1 MLVVADTSPIHYLIL
16 IAHDAV
22 LPLLYAQVVIPPAV
36 LRELQD
42 EETPEPVRLWV
53 SNPPSWFEVR
63 APQQQIPVTDMPNLG
78 LGEREAI
85 VLAQELRADVLL
97 IDERDGRRA
106 ARSRALAVVGTLGV
120 LEKAAA
126 GGLIDLPG
134 ALARLQAT
142 SFYAPPA
149 LFEEALARDAARKRP
164 DATGLRGEITTH

>member
-16 IAHDAV
+16 MQHDAV
-22 LPLLYAQVVIPPAV
+22 LPLLYTRVIIPPAV

-42 EETPEPVRLWV
+42 EETPELVRLWV
-53 SNPPSWFEVR
+53 ANPPAWFEVR
-63 APQQQIPVTDMPNLG
+63 APQQQIAATDMPNLG

-106 ARSRALAVVGTLGV
+106 ARSRAIAVIGTLGV

-126 GGLIDLPG
+126 GGLIDLPST
-134 ALARLQAT
+134 LARLQAT
-142 SFYAPPA
+142 SMYAPPA
-149 LFEEALARDAARKRP
+149 LFEEALARDAERKRR
-164 DATGLRGEITTH
+164 A

>member
-1 MLVVADTSPIHYLIL
+1 MLIVADTSPIHYLIL
-16 IAHDAV
+16 IEHAPS
-22 LPLLYAQVVIPPAV
+22 LPLLYTQVVIPPAV

-42 EETPEPVRLWV
+42 EETPEPVRLWIA
-53 SNPPSWFEVR
+53 NPPAWFAVR
-63 APQQQIPVTDMPNLG
+63 SPQQQIAATEMPNLG

-106 ARSRALAVVGTLGV
+106 ARSRAIAVIGTLGV
-120 LEKAAA
+120 LEKAATDS
-126 GGLIDLPG
+126 LIDLPS

-149 LFEEALARDAARKRP
+149 LFQEALARDAARKRQ
-164 DATGLRGEITTH
+164 G

>member
-16 IAHDAV
+16 IQHEAV
-22 LPLLYAQVVIPPAV
+22 LPLLYTQVVIPPAV
-36 LRELQD
+36 VSELQD
-42 EETPEPVRLWV
+42 DETPEAVRLWV
-53 SNPPSWFEVR
+53 AHPPAWFAVR
-63 APQQQIPVTDMPNLG
+63 SPQQRIAATDMPHLG

-85 VLAQELRADVLL
+85 ILAQELQADVLL

-106 ARSRALAVVGTLGV
+106 ARSRALAVIGTLGV

-126 GGLIDLPG
+126 GGLIDLPR

-149 LFEEALARDAARKRP
+149 LFEETLARDAARKRQ
-164 DATGLRGEITTH
+164 G